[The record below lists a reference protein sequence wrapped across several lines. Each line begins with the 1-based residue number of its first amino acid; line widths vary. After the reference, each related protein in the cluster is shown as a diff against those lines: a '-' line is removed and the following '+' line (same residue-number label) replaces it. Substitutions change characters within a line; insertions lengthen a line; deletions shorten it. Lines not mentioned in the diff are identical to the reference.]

1 MLSQMMLIFSFIL
14 WIALCTKISLIAKEK
29 GYSANTHFWWCF
41 FYTPLI
47 GVLLVMALP
56 DKKIVSEE

>member
-1 MLSQMMLIFSFIL
+1 MLSLFMLVFSFIL
-14 WIALCTKISLIAKEK
+14 WGVLCTKISLIAKEK

-56 DKKIVSEE
+56 DKRIVSKK